1 MKIKKVLA
9 RSEYRENEKII
20 TSTSSSILQPTT
32 EKATTTT
39 TTTTTTVSSTV
50 AKTEPTDPNTPAPS
64 ADQVELETP
73 VSGGKRVLSALRY
86 GTGTFF
92 NVFVLLYMCQS
103 IKSKDCI

>member
-1 MKIKKVLA
+1 MKIIKVLA

-39 TTTTTTVSSTV
+39 TTVSSTV

-64 ADQVELETP
+64 ADQVEPETP

-92 NVFVLLYMCQS
+92 NVFVLLYMGVAV
-103 IKSKDCI
+103 KV

>member
-39 TTTTTTVSSTV
+39 TASSTV

>member
-20 TSTSSSILQPTT
+20 ASTSSSILQPTT

-39 TTTTTTVSSTV
+39 TASSTV

-73 VSGGKRVLSALRY
+73 VSGGKRVLSSLRY
-86 GTGTFF
+86 GSGTFF
-92 NVFVLLYMCQS
+92 NVFVLLYIS
-103 IKSKDCI
+103 VAAKV

>member
-1 MKIKKVLA
+1 MKIIKVLA

-20 TSTSSSILQPTT
+20 TSTPSYILQPTT

-39 TTTTTTVSSTV
+39 TTTTASSTL
-50 AKTEPTDPNTPAPS
+50 AKTEPIDPNTPAPS
-64 ADQVELETP
+64 ADQVEPETP

-92 NVFVLLYMCQS
+92 NVLFCCTWVLP
-103 IKSKDCI
+103 SKYKK